1 MNQQAAAVHSD
12 SDKCGTRLRLLSYNI
27 QVGIETKR
35 AHHYLLHGWKHFL
48 PHTRRFHNL
57 DLVAEQVQGYD
68 IVGMQETDAGS
79 LRSNFINLTEYIASK
94 AGFPFWHHRINRRLG
109 NIAQHSSGML
119 FRIKPSEIK
128 VHKLPALIP
137 GRGVCMARFG
147 NKDESL
153 AVFNIHLS
161 LSRRARGKQLG
172 FIAELSQ
179 EYAHVVMM
187 GDLNTS
193 PNSPEMKHLFRNT
206 SLIEP
211 LDAFHTFPS
220 WQPSHHLD
228 HILVSSELKVHDARV
243 LSHSFSDHLPIAMEI
258 EVPDSVKLR

>member
-1 MNQQAAAVHSD
+1 MNQQTAAVHTNSEV
-12 SDKCGTRLRLLSYNI
+12 SGTRLRLLSYNI

-35 AHHYLLHGWKHFL
+35 AHHYFLHGWKHFI
-48 PHTRRFHNL
+48 PHTRRFRNL
-57 DLVAEQVQGYD
+57 DRVAEQIQGYD
-68 IVGMQETDAGS
+68 VVGLQEVDAGS
-79 LRSNFINLTEYIASK
+79 LRSNFINLTEYIADK
-94 AGFPFWHHRINRRLG
+94 AKFPFWHHRINRRLG

-119 FRIKPSEIK
+119 FRIKPTEIK

-153 AVFNIHLS
+153 VVFNIHLS

-172 FIAELSQ
+172 FIADLAQ
-179 EYAHVVMM
+179 EYDHVVMM

-193 PNSPEMKHLFRNT
+193 PNSPEMKHLFRTT

-220 WQPSHHLD
+220 WQPSLHLD

-243 LSHSFSDHLPIAMEI
+243 LSHSFSDHMPIAMEI
-258 EVPDSVKLR
+258 EVPSGVKLS